1 MKNYK
6 AVITEK
12 TSVNFGKTFAS
23 TKGSLKYYGMNKEE
37 FYQAVKYNQ
46 CFNFEIIEF

>member
-1 MKNYK
+1 MENYK
-6 AVITEK
+6 AVISEK
-12 TSVNFGKTFAS
+12 TYANFGKTFAS